1 MLPGLDIEL
10 AGLDVASGKD
20 LNRAIAFCE
29 ERKAARIWLLGTRQ
43 RDVIALCAA
52 VASSCELPLGVML
65 PLNRE
70 PAILAR
76 ELTTLDHLCRS
87 GLAVALCPEQ
97 GEEARIEEYFEVLET
112 MFTQAESTLDIGES
126 HLRHAPNRPGP
137 MTPGGPDLYLDL
149 RALAAV
155 DPGLIPSQAVGLV
168 ELATD
173 GSPQLGGR
181 ALVQIDLAQGIATLG
196 SME

>member
-1 MLPGLDIEL
+1 MLPGLEIEL

-20 LNRAIAFCE
+20 LNRAIVFCE

-76 ELTTLDHLCRS
+76 ELTTLDHLCPF
-87 GLAVALCPEQ
+87 GLAVALRLEQ
-97 GEEARIEEYFEVLET
+97 GEEARIEEYFEVLRT
-112 MFTQAESTLDIGES
+112 MFVQSESSMDIGES

-137 MTPGGPDLYLDL
+137 ITPGGPDLYLDL
-149 RALAAV
+149 RAMAAV
-155 DPGLIPSQAVGLV
+155 DPGLIPSHCAGLV
-168 ELATD
+168 ELFAD

-181 ALVQIDLAQGIATLG
+181 ALVEIDLSQGIATLG